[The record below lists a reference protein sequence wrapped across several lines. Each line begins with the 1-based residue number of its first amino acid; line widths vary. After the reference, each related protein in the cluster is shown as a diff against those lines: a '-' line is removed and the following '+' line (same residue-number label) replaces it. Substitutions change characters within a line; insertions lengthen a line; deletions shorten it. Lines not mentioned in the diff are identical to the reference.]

1 MMGLKP
7 CPFCGT
13 TPSREIRNNILSV
26 QCNECVSIGFHN
38 HVNYGTVADT
48 EWNTRATDPLLKEM
62 AEALEEIVR
71 CLSHGLQDCR
81 ASIIAKEMLQKYH
94 ELESTQ
100 C

>member
-1 MMGLKP
+1 MKLKP

-48 EWNTRATDPLLKEM
+48 EWNTRATDPLLKEL
-62 AEALEEIVR
+62 AEALSHALNLNSNGCIADDDSLEEWEE
-71 CLSHGLQDCR
+71 LL
-81 ASIIAKEMLQKYH
+81 KKYN
-94 ELESTQ
+94 ERESTQ

>member
-1 MMGLKP
+1 MELKP
-7 CPFCGT
+7 CPFCGSM
-13 TPSREIRNNILSV
+13 PKREIRNDILNITCS
-26 QCNECVSIGFHN
+26 ECVSIGFHN

-81 ASIIAKEMLQKYH
+81 ASITAKEMLQKYH
-94 ELESTQ
+94 ERESTQ